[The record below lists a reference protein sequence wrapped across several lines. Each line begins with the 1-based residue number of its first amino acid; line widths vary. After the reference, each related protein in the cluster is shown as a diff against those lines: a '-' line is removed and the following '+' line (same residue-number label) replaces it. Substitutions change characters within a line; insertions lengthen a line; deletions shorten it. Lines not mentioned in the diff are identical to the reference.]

1 MSSAATS
8 RAARRRRSMASTGGG
23 AAARCRG
30 ADGEQQ
36 RREREQSTAQR
47 RCDVAAS
54 MRRGARAAAKAIY
67 VFANEKGGM
76 KDLDTDAIHR
86 IILECSSDS
95 AYTARQLRQD
105 KKVDAAVAAKRALLN
120 DDGRRRGAE
129 RVVAQRVGEFLRA
142 ASYNSRCFC
151 VVDFD
156 MFYAAVEIR
165 DKPGLAQLP
174 VAVGGIGMI
183 STANY
188 VARRW
193 GVRSAMPG
201 FVGQQ
206 LCRRGPEFGMPK
218 AELVFVKPD
227 FEKYTA
233 VAEIAR
239 AIFREYDPRPRA
251 GSLDERRSTSP
262 PTCSG
267 ARASARTTSRA
278 SPRALVEA
286 AVAATARRRRR
297 FAGDGDGE
305 EPATAWDDDAADGAA
320 ADGPVNRALAE
331 EVVHEI
337 RERVAAA
344 TGGLTSSAG
353 IGHSRMAAKV
363 AADIHKPNGQH
374 CAGFS
379 HDEVLAF
386 LGPLSVRKLPGVGR
400 VLEKELSEVL
410 GVSTIAELRAELPRV
425 FVAFSEGC
433 ADFLLRASHGG
444 GGGAADDDADGDG
457 GHQKGISC
465 ERHAADLRRRA
476 RAPRDQW
483 RALRHARVPA
493 RRARPP
499 RRRRDAQTED
509 GLLRSAHARVVA
521 SAAPS
526 RRRRRCARGRSHC
539 TSARQRTR
547 ARAPSA
553 ARGGGGVDGG
563 RRRPRRAAA
572 ATDRRARGQACARRP
587 RPTRPT
593 AASENLAQS
602 RRGRRGGRRRA
613 GPRRR
618 ARARFDAS
626 EIDESVLAE
635 LADRGAARGA
645 RRDRRRPSAAA
656 AAAARVPRRRQAP
669 RRRAGAGGW
678 AAGGEAPRRRRAAA
692 ALAAFVSGDGGAN
705 GGARAAARQ
714 ARWRKRSVER
724 ANRRAGGRR
733 ALGKRRARSDGG
745 RVPRESHDDALSRLL
760 AMGFGRAAGEAALA
774 AAGGD
779 AQRAAEALRHVV
791 GRGNHPDAAHSRYLA
806 NAFPCAFSW
815 SSNRG

>member
-1 MSSAATS
+1 MSSTAAP
-8 RAARRRRSMASTGGG
+8 AARCGG
-23 AAARCRG
+23 AAASARRSASRTAG
-30 ADGEQQ
+30 AGCGE
-36 RREREQSTAQR
+36 EQP
-47 RCDVAAS
+47 AA
-54 MRRGARAAAKAIY
+54 RTAAAKAIY

-251 GSLDERRSTSP
+251 GSLDEATLDLTAYLQRRARLSAHDLARFAE
-262 PTCSG
+262 SG
-267 ARASARTTSRA
+267 VAE
-278 SPRALVEA
+278 P
-286 AVAATARRRRR
+286 VAATA
-297 FAGDGDGE
+297 AEALGGDGDGDGDE

-410 GVSTIAELRAELPRV
+410 GV
-425 FVAFSEGC
+425 
-433 ADFLLRASHGG
+433 HGR
-444 GGGAADDDADGDG
+444 GAARRAAARLRCLLGGMRRLSAACEPRRRRWRRRRRRRRRRRPPEGHFVRADV
-457 GHQKGISC
+457 
-465 ERHAADLRRRA
+465 RRDLRRRG
-476 RAPRDQW
+476 APRDHR

-493 RRARPP
+493 R
-499 RRRRDAQTED
+499 
-509 GLLRSAHARVVA
+509 
-521 SAAPS
+521 
-526 RRRRRCARGRSHC
+526 
-539 TSARQRTR
+539 
-547 ARAPSA
+547 
-553 ARGGGGVDGG
+553 
-563 RRRPRRAAA
+563 
-572 ATDRRARGQACARRP
+572 
-587 RPTRPT
+587 
-593 AASENLAQS
+593 
-602 RRGRRGGRRRA
+602 
-613 GPRRR
+613 
-618 ARARFDAS
+618 
-626 EIDESVLAE
+626 
-635 LADRGAARGA
+635 
-645 RRDRRRPSAAA
+645 
-656 AAAARVPRRRQAP
+656 
-669 RRRAGAGGW
+669 
-678 AAGGEAPRRRRAAA
+678 
-692 ALAAFVSGDGGAN
+692 
-705 GGARAAARQ
+705 
-714 ARWRKRSVER
+714 
-724 ANRRAGGRR
+724 
-733 ALGKRRARSDGG
+733 
-745 RVPRESHDDALSRLL
+745 
-760 AMGFGRAAGEAALA
+760 
-774 AAGGD
+774 
-779 AQRAAEALRHVV
+779 
-791 GRGNHPDAAHSRYLA
+791 
-806 NAFPCAFSW
+806 
-815 SSNRG
+815 

>member
-1 MSSAATS
+1 
-8 RAARRRRSMASTGGG
+8 MASTGGDAAASCGG
-23 AAARCRG
+23 AAASSG
-30 ADGEQQ
+30 AAGAAG
-36 RREREQSTAQR
+36 TAQR
-47 RCDVAAS
+47 RCASSAA
-54 MRRGARAAAKAIY
+54 ARTAAAKAIY
-67 VFANEKGGM
+67 AFANEKGGM

-251 GSLDERRSTSP
+251 GSLDEATLDLTAYLQRRARLGSHDLARFAE
-262 PTCSG
+262 SG
-267 ARASARTTSRA
+267 VAE
-278 SPRALVEA
+278 P
-286 AVAATARRRRR
+286 VAATA
-297 FAGDGDGE
+297 AEALGGDGDGDGDGDE

-465 ERHAADLRRRA
+465 ERTFATTSDAAEHRA
-476 RAPRDQW
+476 IIG
-483 RALRHARVPA
+483 ALSATLASQLAER
-493 RRARPP
+493 
-499 RRRRDAQTED
+499 
-509 GLLRSAHARVVA
+509 GL
-521 SAAPS
+521 
-526 RRRRRCARGRSHC
+526 
-539 TSARQRTR
+539 
-547 ARAPSA
+547 
-553 ARGGGGVDGG
+553 RGGGG
-563 RRRPRRAAA
+563 
-572 ATDRRARGQACARRP
+572 TLKLK
-587 RPTRPT
+587 T
-593 AASENLAQS
+593 AAFDLLTRESS
-602 RRGRRGGRRRA
+602 RGGA
-613 GPRRR
+613 V
-618 ARARFDAS
+618 AT
-626 EIDESVLAE
+626 
-635 LADRGAARGA
+635 
-645 RRDRRRPSAAA
+645 
-656 AAAARVPRRRQAP
+656 
-669 RRRAGAGGW
+669 
-678 AAGGEAPRRRRAAA
+678 EAQVRER
-692 ALAAFVSGDGGAN
+692 ALALY
-705 GGARAAARQ
+705 
-714 ARWRKRSVER
+714 ER
-724 ANRRAGGRR
+724 ELRTR
-733 ALGKRRARSDGG
+733 
-745 RVPRESHDDALSRLL
+745 
-760 AMGFGRAAGEAALA
+760 
-774 AAGGD
+774 
-779 AQRAAEALRHVV
+779 AQRAVGLV
-791 GRGNHPDAAHSRYLA
+791 GRGGGGGGAAADEDGLRLRLIGVRVGKLSSTAAPDEADGGQLRI
-806 NAFPCAFSW
+806 
-815 SSNRG
+815 

>member
-1 MSSAATS
+1 MSSTGGDAA
-8 RAARRRRSMASTGGG
+8 ASCGG
-23 AAARCRG
+23 AAASSSAAG
-30 ADGEQQ
+30 AS
-36 RREREQSTAQR
+36 RAPPS
-47 RCDVAAS
+47 AAAATS
-54 MRRGARAAAKAIY
+54 SAAARTAAAKAIY

-105 KKVDAAVAAKRALLN
+105 KKVDAAVAAKRALLT

-251 GSLDERRSTSP
+251 GSLDEATLDLTAYLQRRARLGSHDLARFAE
-262 PTCSG
+262 SG
-267 ARASARTTSRA
+267 AAESAA
-278 SPRALVEA
+278 AAGAAEA
-286 AVAATARRRRR
+286 ELL
-297 FAGDGDGE
+297 GDGDGDE
-305 EPATAWDDDAADGAA
+305 EPATAWDDDAADGAAA

-410 GVSTIAELRAELPRV
+410 GVTTIAELRAELPRV

-444 GGGAADDDADGDG
+444 GDGAADDDADGDG

-465 ERHAADLRRRA
+465 ERTFAATSDAAEHRAIIGALSATLASQLAERGLRGGGVTLKLKTAAFDLLTRESSRGGAVATEAQVRERALALYERELRTRAQRAVGGAGGGGGGGGAAAD
-476 RAPRDQW
+476 
-483 RALRHARVPA
+483 
-493 RRARPP
+493 
-499 RRRRDAQTED
+499 ED
-509 GLLRSAHARVVA
+509 GLRLRLIGVRVGKL
-521 SAAPS
+521 SSTAAPDEADGGQLRIS
-526 RRRRRCARGRSHC
+526 RFLGEGG
-539 TSARQRTR
+539 
-547 ARAPSA
+547 A
-553 ARGGGGVDGG
+553 AAADALGGGGG
-563 RRRPRRAAA
+563 
-572 ATDRRARGQACARRP
+572 T
-587 RPTRPT
+587 
-593 AASENLAQS
+593 
-602 RRGRRGGRRRA
+602 
-613 GPRRR
+613 
-618 ARARFDAS
+618 RARFDAS

-635 LADRGAARGA
+635 LPLEVQREVRAEI
-645 RRDRRRPSAAA
+645 
-656 AAAARVPRRRQAP
+656 AAARAPPPQPPRAADAKRPAAAP
-669 RRRAGAGGW
+669 APAGG
-678 AAGGEAPRRRRAAA
+678 RRAAKRHA
-692 ALAAFVSGDGGAN
+692 GGAQQPTLAAFVSGNGGAN
-705 GGARAAARQ
+705 GGGASGGASNPMAEAFRSRGRTGPLAGGARSGGGGPVAAA
-714 ARWRKRSVER
+714 
-724 ANRRAGGRR
+724 
-733 ALGKRRARSDGG
+733 
-745 RVPRESHDDALSRLL
+745 PRESHDDALSRLL

-779 AQRAAEALRHVV
+779 AQRAVEAL
-791 GRGNHPDAAHSRYLA
+791 LQ
-806 NAFPCAFSW
+806 
-815 SSNRG
+815 